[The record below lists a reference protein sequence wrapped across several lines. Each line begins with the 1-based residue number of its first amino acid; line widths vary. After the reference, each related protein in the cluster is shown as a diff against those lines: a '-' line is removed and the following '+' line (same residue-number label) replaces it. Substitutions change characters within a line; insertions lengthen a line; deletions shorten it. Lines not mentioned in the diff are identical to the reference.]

1 MLTLHVPESGD
12 ALVVDGDRV
21 TALGPYTRLAA
32 AYPTAR
38 VRQWGGQLTPGRCA
52 TDAAYVL
59 ESTYH
64 PDPREA
70 HVLGTEPIEDEAV
83 LATLELT
90 PTRWGGSAR
99 RGVRALLA
107 DGVTSVV
114 GPFAHSAT
122 VVAVRRAGLLV
133 REAPPLS
140 PALAVGERADFV
152 VRASGG
158 RCLATALAGRLVHRA
173 R

>member
-12 ALVVDGDRV
+12 ALVVDGERI
-21 TALGPYTRLAA
+21 AGLGPYDALVTAH
-32 AYPTAR
+32 PTAR
-38 VRQWGGQLTPGRCA
+38 VRRWAGRITPGRCA

-70 HVLGTEPIEDEAV
+70 HVLGTDPIEDEVA

-122 VVAVRRAGLLV
+122 AVAVRRAGLLV
-133 REAPPLS
+133 REAPPAA
-140 PALAVGERADFV
+140 PTLAVGERADFAV
-152 VRASGG
+152 LAPGG
-158 RCLATALAGRLVHRA
+158 RCLVTALAGRLVHRA